1 MRSPPALAGSV
12 IVENYL
18 GEHSVSTTSTA
29 PRPPA
34 TLASLRAPA
43 KVPGP
48 TVNRHIRGLVAL
60 AVVASV
66 LVVLRTHGLLQ
77 GLPALAL
84 AVLLVL
90 MVPSARNLSQRLLY
104 NGLIT
109 LGAVPL
115 TWWVPERFLGV
126 DHGTLLLAAVAGLI
140 AGWIAA
146 GKSPRRRALRL
157 LPRVRAIDSLPFL
170 AGILS
175 ASSLGVMLSVR
186 SPLEALAIM
195 TSRWDYQSHFSI
207 YHMIRSHGEVIP
219 TIPPGAVGELWGFAE
234 YPQGFHALIATL
246 SNLYRPG
253 EAGVDSEVISYIV
266 LQAAVC
272 SLTVLLVVA
281 GLCALPAVRRRAA
294 IAAPGIAVAA
304 AAWIYGPGAIP
315 VYGGFGN
322 FYMACGMATATVLAL
337 LTVQRR
343 LPVIAVAVVGAGLV
357 GICNNW
363 LLLVS
368 LVMVIII
375 TKLWDVARNPG
386 AYGLSW
392 WLLAAGC
399 GIVTLIGIALPL
411 VQLIPLIRSSQG
423 ILEALGGIVVPDLG
437 QALLVLTLVVV
448 LGFANLSASA
458 RTGSRFLRAERL
470 DVAKASL
477 GLLVPVAVGIYLAV
491 TQSMQH
497 ASLTYYFYK
506 YLIAVLLLAWPLAVA
521 AAAALIPPP
530 ALGSARRRNI
540 GMAAGLS
547 IVAVA
552 ATQAFGFS
560 LPDLDKAGLP
570 ATVRPVGE
578 MTVQKALL
586 ASVPGYVPRL
596 LRSATQQQPDSTL
609 YVPAPGTMDP
619 VLAARWQ
626 WGMRAK
632 SSSTTTNLGW
642 LVYEITKDYARAPE
656 VIARILNENPD
667 MSVIVDAE
675 LYTPV
680 HAHLSTLGLEGRL
693 IRLA

>member
-1 MRSPPALAGSV
+1 M
-12 IVENYL
+12 
-18 GEHSVSTTSTA
+18 
-29 PRPPA
+29 
-34 TLASLRAPA
+34 
-43 KVPGP
+43 PGP
-48 TVNRHIRGLVAL
+48 AADRHIRGLVAL
-60 AVVASV
+60 ALVAAV
-66 LVVLRTHGLLQ
+66 LVVLRAYGLLQ

-84 AVLLVL
+84 AALLVL
-90 MVPSARNLSQRLLY
+90 MIPSARNLSQRLLY

-115 TWWVPERFLGV
+115 TWWIPERFLGV
-126 DHGTLLLAAVAGLI
+126 DHGTLLLAAAAGLI

-170 AGILS
+170 AGGLS

-195 TSRWDYQSHFSI
+195 TTRWDYQSHFSI

-253 EAGVDSEVISYIV
+253 ETGVASEVVSYIV

-281 GLCALPAVRRRAA
+281 GLCALPAVRRRPA
-294 IAAPGIAVAA
+294 IVAPGIAVAA

-322 FYMACGMATATVLAL
+322 FYMACGIAAATVLAL

-343 LPVIAVAVVGAGLV
+343 LPVIAVAVGGAGLV

-363 LLLVS
+363 LLLIS
-368 LVMVIII
+368 LVMVIVI
-375 TKLWDVARNPG
+375 TKLWGVARNPG
-386 AYGLSW
+386 AYGRSW

-399 GIVTLIGIALPL
+399 GVITAIGIALPL
-411 VQLIPLIRSSQG
+411 VQLVPLLRSSQE
-423 ILEALGGIVVPDLG
+423 ILETLGGIVVPDLG
-437 QALLVLTLVVV
+437 QALLVLTLAVV
-448 LGFANLSASA
+448 LGFANISASA
-458 RTGSRFLRAERL
+458 RTGSRFLRAERIE
-470 DVAKASL
+470 VAKASL
-477 GLLVPVAVGIYLAV
+477 GLLVPVAVGVYLAV
-491 TQSMQH
+491 SQSIQH

-506 YLIAVLLLAWPLAVA
+506 YLIAVLLLAWPLTVA
-521 AAAALIPPP
+521 AGAALIPPP
-530 ALGSARRRNI
+530 AAGSARRNV

-578 MTVQKALL
+578 MTAQKALL

-596 LRSATQQQPDSTL
+596 LQSATQQQPESTL
-609 YVPAPGTMDP
+609 YVPAPGNMDP

-626 WGMRAK
+626 WGLRAK

-642 LVYEITKDYARAPE
+642 LVYGITQDYARAPE
-656 VIARILNENPD
+656 VIARILTENPD

-675 LYTPV
+675 LYAPV

-693 IRLA
+693 IRLG